1 MSSLTEISIYTKK
14 IITFVIGFLI
24 FIILL
29 RGVISLLIKNW
40 QASHPVPIPGPNV
53 RFDKLP
59 APQFPFRLSS
69 SGMHFTLENI
79 EGKPPETTSAGK
91 VYPIPKTVPSFLSDD
106 KAQKFAM
113 KLEFTLSPDDINS
126 TYYHYADPV
135 DNNRTLTLD
144 IASMNFKLKYDYS
157 KNPSMVFN
165 QETIF
170 SKEKTIA
177 EVKNYIRR
185 SSLFDDAILNGNI
198 TTNLYKFD
206 PIQNK
211 LISSVSQSETQAVR
225 VNFNRNDLD
234 KMKIVS
240 PVFGESYNY
249 ALYTF
254 SSQIKSPVIELSYA
268 NWPIDYN
275 NFATY
280 PLRSGQQAWKDLV
293 DGYALV
299 SRLGNNK
306 KLDTIIIRKIYL
318 AYYDSEEPQPF
329 LQPIFVF
336 EGDNDFAAYLPAISP
351 VWLE

>member
-1 MSSLTEISIYTKK
+1 MSSLTEISIYSKK
-14 IITFVIGFLI
+14 IFTFVIGLLI

-29 RGVISLLIKNW
+29 RGIISLLVKNW

-53 RFDKLP
+53 KFEKLP
-59 APQFPFRLSS
+59 SPQFPFRLST

-91 VYPIPKTVPSFLSDD
+91 VYSIPKTVPSFLSDE
-106 KAQKFAM
+106 KAQKFAI

-126 TYYHYADPV
+126 TYYHYTDPI
-135 DNNRTLTLD
+135 DSNRTLILN
-144 IASMNFKLKYDYS
+144 IADMNFKLKYDYS
-157 KNPSMVFN
+157 NNPSIVFN
-165 QETIF
+165 QGTIL
-170 SKEKTIA
+170 SKERTIA
-177 EVKNYIRR
+177 EVKNFIRR
-185 SSLFDDAILNGNI
+185 NSLFDDAILSGII
-198 TTNLYKFD
+198 TTDIYKFD

-211 LISSVSQSETQAVR
+211 LVSSTSLSDTQAVR

-240 PVFGESYNY
+240 PIFGESYNY

-306 KLDTIIIRKIYL
+306 KEDTIIIRKIYL
-318 AYYDSEEPQPF
+318 AYYDSEEPQPY
-329 LQPIFVF
+329 LQLIFVF
-336 EGDNDFAAYLPAISP
+336 EGDNDFTAYLPAISP